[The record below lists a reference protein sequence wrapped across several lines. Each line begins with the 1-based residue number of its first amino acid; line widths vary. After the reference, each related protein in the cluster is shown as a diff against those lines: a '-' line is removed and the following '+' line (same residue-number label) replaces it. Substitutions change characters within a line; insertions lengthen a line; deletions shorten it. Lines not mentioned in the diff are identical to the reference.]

1 MSSNN
6 NISNLWKKEDWL
18 AVWIG
23 FVVIAIGCI
32 SILTGGFKFEAANF
46 KKWSCGENL
55 DSTDVYKN
63 VKLAEVKNKDNNTIN
78 YYPLSRK
85 LAPNEVQTR
94 TIVAYQ
100 MKYDKVTKDGEEKYQ
115 KTVNE
120 KTGRKLEKSYTKDNY
135 FVYKD
140 KIFVKKTDKETIT
153 DNGKEKVLKKDKYVN
168 IADSYVFEGEGKIAK
183 AVVPLGKQLNGEFW
197 GKILLTFLVLGILF
211 AIGVKLQGEK
221 VSKFIIAF
229 IALFIISFIV
239 RLVSAEFML
248 NRYLEWAFWALL
260 IGLLISNTVGT
271 PEWLKPAIRTEFYI
285 KTGLVIMGFSVLFSN
300 ITKFGLYGLGI
311 AWIVTPIV
319 IIFMWWLGTKVLKI
333 GNKPLVITLSTA
345 TSVCGTSAAIATG
358 AAAKAKK
365 EDVSLAISISIIFT
379 ILMMVFEP
387 MIIRWAGMNQ
397 MMGGALIG
405 GTVDS
410 TGAVVLAGNAL
421 GPEAEQ
427 VASLVKMIQNIL
439 IGFIAFFV
447 AIFFATKVDKDP
459 NQKVGAIEIWT
470 RFPKFIIGFFV
481 ASLVASFILMPLT
494 SAEEVNT
501 INKEVLDQYKNWA
514 FVLAFTSI
522 GLDTNFKS
530 LFKQMQGGKV
540 LWLYIIGQVFNILL
554 TLFAVW
560 ILLSGVLFKIP
571 ELDMFK

>member
-1 MSSNN
+1 MSENKV
-6 NISNLWKKEDWL
+6 SNLWKKEDWL

-23 FVVIAIGCI
+23 FIVIAIGCI
-32 SILTGGFKFEAANF
+32 SILTQSFDFSAAKFSTWHWWENVDE
-46 KKWSCGENL
+46 KKSLIDQFNGAFWI
-55 DSTDVYKN
+55 
-63 VKLAEVKNKDNNTIN
+63 KL
-78 YYPLSRK
+78 LR
-85 LAPNEVQTR
+85 
-94 TIVAYQ
+94 
-100 MKYDKVTKDGEEKYQ
+100 
-115 KTVNE
+115 
-120 KTGRKLEKSYTKDNY
+120 
-135 FVYKD
+135 
-140 KIFVKKTDKETIT
+140 
-153 DNGKEKVLKKDKYVN
+153 
-168 IADSYVFEGEGKIAK
+168 
-183 AVVPLGKQLNGEFW
+183 
-197 GKILLTFLVLGILF
+197 TFLVLGILF
-211 AIGVKLQGEK
+211 GIGIKLQGEK
-221 VSKFIIAF
+221 IGKFIPAF
-229 IALFIISFIV
+229 IVLFIICIVV
-239 RLVSAEFML
+239 RLVSAEFTL

-300 ITKFGLYGLGI
+300 IAKFGLYGLGI

-333 GNKPLVITLSTA
+333 DNKPLVITLASA

-358 AAAKAKK
+358 AASKAKK
-365 EDVSLAISISIIFT
+365 EDLSLAISISIIFT

-387 MIIRWAGMNQ
+387 MIIRACGMSQ
-397 MMGGALIG
+397 LMGGALIG

-421 GPEAEQ
+421 GEEAEQ
-427 VASLVKMIQNIL
+427 AAVLVKSIQNIL

-459 NQKVGAIEIWT
+459 NQKVGAGEIWN

-481 ASLVASFILMPLT
+481 ASLVASFIIQPLT
-494 SAEEVNT
+494 KGMDFNGASAVKA
-501 INKEVLDQYKNWA
+501 INGVLDQYKNWA

-530 LFKQMQGGKV
+530 LFKRMQGGKV
-540 LWLYIIGQVFNILL
+540 LWLYIIGQAFNIAL

-560 ILLSGVLFKIP
+560 FLLSGKIFDIP
-571 ELDMFK
+571 SLDMFK

>member
-1 MSSNN
+1 MTKEN
-6 NISNLWKKEDWL
+6 NISNLWKTEDWL
-18 AVWIG
+18 ACWLG
-23 FVVIAIGCI
+23 FIIIAIGAVAV
-32 SILTGGFKFEAANF
+32 LTKAFDFSALKFST
-46 KKWSCGENL
+46 WHLWENIEPHKAL
-55 DSTDVYKN
+55 ADQIN
-63 VKLAEVKNKDNNTIN
+63 GAFWWKLLRTFCV
-78 YYPLSRK
+78 
-85 LAPNEVQTR
+85 LA
-94 TIVAYQ
+94 
-100 MKYDKVTKDGEEKYQ
+100 
-115 KTVNE
+115 
-120 KTGRKLEKSYTKDNY
+120 
-135 FVYKD
+135 
-140 KIFVKKTDKETIT
+140 
-153 DNGKEKVLKKDKYVN
+153 VLFG
-168 IADSYVFEGEGKIAK
+168 A
-183 AVVPLGKQLNGEFW
+183 
-197 GKILLTFLVLGILF
+197 
-211 AIGVKLQGEK
+211 GVKLQGEK
-221 VSKFIIAF
+221 LKKFIPAF
-229 IALFIISFIV
+229 VVLFVLAVIV
-239 RLVSAEFML
+239 RLISAEFTL

-260 IGLLISNTVGT
+260 VGLLISNTVGT

-300 ITKFGLYGLGI
+300 IAKFGLYGLGI

-333 GNKPLVITLSTA
+333 GNKPLVITLAAA

-365 EDVSLAISISIIFT
+365 DDLSLAISISIIFT

-397 MMGGALIG
+397 LMGGSLIG

-427 VASLVKMIQNIL
+427 AAVLVKSIQNIL

-447 AIFFATKVDKDP
+447 ALFFALKVDKTGDS
-459 NQKVGAIEIWT
+459 KVGAGEIWT

-481 ASLVASFILMPLT
+481 ASLVASFIFLPLVGG
-494 SAEEVNT
+494 SEVKA
-501 INKEVLDQYKNWA
+501 INGVLDQYKNWA

-530 LFKQMQGGKV
+530 LIKQMQGGKI
-540 LWLYIIGQVFNILL
+540 LWLYVIGQLFNIAL

-560 ILLSGVLFKIP
+560 FLLSGVVFDVP
-571 ELDMFK
+571 VLDLYK

>member
-1 MSSNN
+1 MSKD
-6 NISNLWKKEDWL
+6 LLKKEDWL

-23 FVVIAIGCI
+23 FIVIAIACVSVLAGWFDF
-32 SILTGGFKFEAANF
+32 SALKFGT
-46 KKWSCGENL
+46 WHWWEN
-55 DSTDVYKN
+55 V
-63 VKLAEVKNKDNNTIN
+63 
-78 YYPLSRK
+78 
-85 LAPNEVQTR
+85 
-94 TIVAYQ
+94 
-100 MKYDKVTKDGEEKYQ
+100 EEKKSLASQ
-115 KTVNE
+115 FAN
-120 KTGRKLEKSYTKDNY
+120 GAFWIKL
-135 FVYKD
+135 
-140 KIFVKKTDKETIT
+140 
-153 DNGKEKVLKKDKYVN
+153 LR
-168 IADSYVFEGEGKIAK
+168 
-183 AVVPLGKQLNGEFW
+183 
-197 GKILLTFLVLGILF
+197 TFLVTGVLFGIG
-211 AIGVKLQGEK
+211 IKLQGEK
-221 VSKFIIAF
+221 LSKFIPSYLV
-229 IALFIISFIV
+229 LFVICILV
-239 RLVSAEFML
+239 RMISAEFTLKM
-248 NRYLEWAFWALL
+248 YLEWAFWALL

-300 ITKFGLYGLGI
+300 IYKFAGYGLGI

-319 IIFMWWLGTKVLKI
+319 IIFMWWFGTKVLKI
-333 GNKPLVITLSTA
+333 GNKPLVITLASA

-365 EDVSLAISISIIFT
+365 EDLSLAISISIIFT

-427 VASLVKMIQNIL
+427 VASMVKMIQNIL

-447 AIFFATKVDKDP
+447 AVFFAMKVDKTGDS
-459 NQKVGAIEIWT
+459 KVGAGEIWT

-481 ASLVASFILMPLT
+481 ASLVASFIIMPAT
-494 SAEEVNT
+494 SGADVKA
-501 INKEVLDQYKNWA
+501 INGVLDQYKNWA

-522 GLDTNFKS
+522 GLDTNFKT

-540 LWLYIIGQVFNILL
+540 LWLYIVGQVFNIAL

-560 ILLSGVLFKIP
+560 FLLSGVVFDVPNLDLFK
-571 ELDMFK
+571 

>member
-1 MSSNN
+1 MSENKA
-6 NISNLWKKEDWL
+6 SNLWKKEDWL

-23 FVVIAIGCI
+23 FIVIAIGCI
-32 SILTGGFKFEAANF
+32 AVLTQSFDFSAAKFSTWHWWENVDE
-46 KKWSCGENL
+46 KKSLIEQFDGAFWI
-55 DSTDVYKN
+55 
-63 VKLAEVKNKDNNTIN
+63 KL
-78 YYPLSRK
+78 LR
-85 LAPNEVQTR
+85 
-94 TIVAYQ
+94 
-100 MKYDKVTKDGEEKYQ
+100 
-115 KTVNE
+115 
-120 KTGRKLEKSYTKDNY
+120 
-135 FVYKD
+135 
-140 KIFVKKTDKETIT
+140 
-153 DNGKEKVLKKDKYVN
+153 
-168 IADSYVFEGEGKIAK
+168 
-183 AVVPLGKQLNGEFW
+183 
-197 GKILLTFLVLGILF
+197 TFLVLGILF
-211 AIGVKLQGEK
+211 AIGIKLQGEK
-221 VSKFIIAF
+221 IGKFIPAF
-229 IALFIISFIV
+229 IVLFIICIVV
-239 RLVSAEFML
+239 RLVSAEFTL

-300 ITKFGLYGLGI
+300 IAKFGLYGLGI

-319 IIFMWWLGTKVLKI
+319 IIFMWWFGTKVLKI
-333 GNKPLVITLSTA
+333 GNKPLVMTLAAA

-365 EDVSLAISISIIFT
+365 EDLSLAISISIIFT

-397 MMGGALIG
+397 LMGGALIG

-421 GPEAEQ
+421 GEEAEQ
-427 VASLVKMIQNIL
+427 AAVLVKSIQNIL

-447 AIFFATKVDKDP
+447 AIFFATKVDKAEG
-459 NQKVGAIEIWT
+459 QKVGAGEIWT

-481 ASLVASFILMPLT
+481 ASLVASFIILPLT
-494 SAEEVNT
+494 DGATVNA
-501 INKEVLDQYKNWA
+501 INKGVLDQYKNWA

-560 ILLSGVLFKIP
+560 ILLSGVLFEVP
-571 ELDMFK
+571 NLDMFK